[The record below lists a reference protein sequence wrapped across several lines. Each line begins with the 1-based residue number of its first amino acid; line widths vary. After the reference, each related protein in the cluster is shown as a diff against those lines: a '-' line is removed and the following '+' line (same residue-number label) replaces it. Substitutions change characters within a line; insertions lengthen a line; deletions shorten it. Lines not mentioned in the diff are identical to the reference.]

1 MPNKKTSLFIKRF
14 KSIANDSIWSIA
26 ALILLNVVSQFI
38 IYPIWARKYGD
49 EIYGNIIYAI
59 SIINIFS
66 ISIGIATNYAR
77 MAESSK
83 RTTINGD
90 YNRLIFPISFVAAA
104 LCFFI
109 LLIGDTNIHLVD
121 AAFAGGLCFF
131 TILRY
136 YADVEY
142 RLSLN
147 YKGYFIYYAL
157 ISAGYILGILLL
169 YIFDIWALVLLP
181 GEIVG
186 LILVWK
192 KGTIFKKDIFH
203 ISPYFKD
210 NCHAILLLI
219 ATNFITQ
226 FIYNGDRIL
235 LQSLLGGVAVTTY
248 YLASLVGKT
257 MSLITTPFNSVIIGY
272 LSRYK
277 GKFTKKIIHV
287 LFGITLVVILVGTIA
302 GVLGS
307 YIIISILYPNNID
320 STKQYF
326 LIANLSSVSYF
337 VSNIVTTIL
346 LRIAEVKCQLK
357 INIIYAIT
365 FFAFCIPAILGSG
378 LLGFNYAVLATNI
391 LRYGLSIIYCYKS
404 IRCENMVEENI

>member
-1 MPNKKTSLFIKRF
+1 MR
-14 KSIANDSIWSIA
+14 
-26 ALILLNVVSQFI
+26 
-38 IYPIWARKYGD
+38 
-49 EIYGNIIYAI
+49 
-59 SIINIFS
+59 
-66 ISIGIATNYAR
+66 
-77 MAESSK
+77 
-83 RTTINGD
+83 
-90 YNRLIFPISFVAAA
+90 
-104 LCFFI
+104 
-109 LLIGDTNIHLVD
+109 
-121 AAFAGGLCFF
+121 
-131 TILRY
+131 
-136 YADVEY
+136 
-142 RLSLN
+142 
-147 YKGYFIYYAL
+147 
-157 ISAGYILGILLL
+157 
-169 YIFDIWALVLLP
+169 
-181 GEIVG
+181 
-186 LILVWK
+186 
-192 KGTIFKKDIFH
+192 
-203 ISPYFKD
+203 
-210 NCHAILLLI
+210 
-219 ATNFITQ
+219 
-226 FIYNGDRIL
+226 
-235 LQSLLGGVAVTTY
+235 
-248 YLASLVGKT
+248 
-257 MSLITTPFNSVIIGY
+257 LITTPFNSVIIGY